1 MSYQA
6 LYRKWRPN
14 EFEEVKG
21 QEHIVRTLKNQIKY
35 GRVGHAYLFC
45 GTRGTGKTTIARLL
59 AKSVNCEHTV
69 DGSPCNECESCR
81 SISDGASMNVI
92 EIDGASNNGVDNIRQ
107 INSSVQYSPSTGKY
121 LVYIIDEVHMLRKE
135 AFNALLKTLEEPP
148 SYVIFI
154 LATTDV
160 HSVPITILSR
170 CQRYDFRRISIE
182 TITDRLAELLDRENI
197 KAKREALAYVAKAA
211 DGSMRDALSIL
222 DQCISFNLGEELTYE
237 KVLNTIGAV
246 DVDIYIELLDAILK
260 DNVSKAVNII
270 DDAVWQGKDL
280 PQFIIEFIG
289 FIRNVLMLK
298 LDESFDVD
306 LSEEKKKI
314 LIEFGKDVNEDYLIN
329 YINILQE
336 ASNKMPYVKTKR
348 VVVDVAIIKMCKPQM
363 QKDYS
368 AIEKRLESLE
378 KKTDNISENT
388 KVVYVN
394 ADVES
399 STQMPTEKAAFHDAT
414 GDVAGDKD
422 SFENNNSKPEDG
434 RQIYANIKKNYPEA
448 NLKEIESI
456 ISIWEKLLKTVMHLQ
471 KVFLEKAKVVPGEM
485 KSTIELVYEKNS
497 ENSLAIDYFEKKS
510 NRELLEEEIS
520 ELAGRDI
527 HIGLRLLNKGDST
540 YERLSGFDL
549 SKVKFDD
556 IKINA

>member
-1 MSYQA
+1 
-6 LYRKWRPN
+6 
-14 EFEEVKG
+14 
-21 QEHIVRTLKNQIKY
+21 
-35 GRVGHAYLFC
+35 
-45 GTRGTGKTTIARLL
+45 
-59 AKSVNCEHTV
+59 
-69 DGSPCNECESCR
+69 
-81 SISDGASMNVI
+81 MNVI

-246 DVDIYIELLDAILK
+246 DVDIYIVLLDAILK

>member
-35 GRVGHAYLFC
+35 ERVGHAYLFC

-59 AKSVNCEHTV
+59 AKSVNCEHPV
-69 DGSPCNECESCR
+69 DGSPCNECASCKA
-81 SISDGASMNVI
+81 ISDGASMNVI

-182 TITDRLAELLDRENI
+182 TITDRLAELLERENI
-197 KAKREALAYVAKAA
+197 KAERDALAYVAKVA

-237 KVLNTIGAV
+237 KVLDTIGAV
-246 DVDIYIELLDAILK
+246 DVDIYINLLEAIIK
-260 DNVSKAVNII
+260 DEVSKAIDII

-280 PQFIIEFIG
+280 PQFVVEFIG

-298 LDESFDVD
+298 LDPSFDVD
-306 LSEEKKKI
+306 IATEKKDT
-314 LIEFGKDVNEDYLIN
+314 LIEFGKELNADYLIN

-336 ASNKMPYVKTKR
+336 ASNKMAYIKTKR
-348 VVVDVAIIKMCKPQM
+348 VIVDVAIIKMCRPQM
-363 QKDYS
+363 QKDFS
-368 AIEKRLESLE
+368 AIEKRLEDLE
-378 KKTDNISENT
+378 KKTDDLGENA

-394 ADVES
+394 SASEIPVQTATDKENLVAAADN
-399 STQMPTEKAAFHDAT
+399 T
-414 GDVAGDKD
+414 GDGQINTD
-422 SFENNNSKPEDG
+422 NNSGREDSK
-434 RQIYANIKKNYPEA
+434 QIYENIKKNYPEA
-448 NLKEIESI
+448 NLKEIESV
-456 ISIWEKLLKTVMHLQ
+456 ISIWDGLLKTVMHLQ
-471 KVFLEKAKVVPGEM
+471 KVFLDKAKVVPGEM
-485 KSTIELVYEKNS
+485 KSTMELVYEKNS

-520 ELAGRDI
+520 ELTGREI
-527 HIGLRLLNKGDST
+527 HIGLRLLSKGDPT
-540 YERLSGFDL
+540 LERLSSFDL
-549 SKVKFDD
+549 SKVKYDD
-556 IKINA
+556 IKIKA